1 MFLKIRQNGSRA
13 TTMIGT
19 QLKDLR
25 KKRALTQI
33 QLAKALHVATGTIG
47 NWEVDARDPDF
58 PMLLKIA
65 DFFNVSVDYLLG
77 REDYFGNYYRRDLM
91 QSDLSD
97 NEQVLVESFRSL
109 LPEMQEVVLNMIKD
123 LRKTQDKV

>member
-1 MFLKIRQNGSRA
+1 
-13 TTMIGT
+13 MIGT